1 MRLSVALR
9 ARPLHIGD
17 DVMAMRNTKRGRPKD
32 AIAMLKADH
41 QKVRKL
47 FKEYEAAR
55 DRETRRSVANL
66 VFVELETHAQLEENI
81 FYPAVN
87 EEIEDGP
94 ELVKESL
101 EEHQT
106 MKNLIQELRD
116 MGSNTKAFDVKFQ
129 ELIRHVEHHVEE
141 EEAEMFPLAE
151 EELEEDMKA
160 LRDEMQELKEQILA
174 S

>member
-1 MRLSVALR
+1 
-9 ARPLHIGD
+9 
-17 DVMAMRNTKRGRPKD
+17 MATRKKKSQPKD

-47 FKEYEAAR
+47 FEDYEAMR
-55 DRETRRSVANL
+55 ERETRRSVATL
-66 VFVELETHAQLEENI
+66 VFVELETHAQLEENV

-87 EEIEDGP
+87 EETEDGP

-101 EEHQT
+101 KEHQT
-106 MKNLIQELRD
+106 MKHLIQELRD
-116 MGSNTKAFDVKFQ
+116 MGPDTKAFDVKFQ
-129 ELIRHVEHHVEE
+129 ELRRHVEHHVEE

-151 EELEEDMKA
+151 EELEEDMKD
-160 LRDEMQELKEQILA
+160 LRDEMQELKKQILA

>member
-1 MRLSVALR
+1 MRAK
-9 ARPLHIGD
+9 PLHIGG
-17 DVMAMRNTKRGRPKD
+17 DVMATRHKKKGQPKD
-32 AIAMLKADH
+32 ATTMLKADH

-47 FKEYEAAR
+47 FAEYEAAM
-55 DRETRRSVANL
+55 DRETRRSVATL
-66 VFVELETHAQLEENI
+66 VFVELETHAQLEESV

-87 EEIEDGP
+87 EETDDGP

-106 MKNLIQELRD
+106 MKHLIQELRD
-116 MGSNTKAFDVKFQ
+116 MGPDTKAFDLKFQ

-151 EELEEDMKA
+151 EELEEDMKD
-160 LRDEMQELKEQILA
+160 LRDEMQELKAQILA

>member
-1 MRLSVALR
+1 
-9 ARPLHIGD
+9 
-17 DVMAMRNTKRGRPKD
+17 MATRNKKRSQPKD

-47 FKEYEAAR
+47 FAEYEMAR
-55 DRETRRSVANL
+55 DRETRRSVATL
-66 VFVELETHAQLEENI
+66 VFVELETHAQLEEHV

-87 EEIEDGP
+87 EETDDGP

-106 MKNLIQELRD
+106 MKHLIQELRD
-116 MGSNTKAFDVKFQ
+116 MGPDTKAFAVQFQ
-129 ELIRHVEHHVEE
+129 ELRRHVEHHVEE

-151 EELEEDMKA
+151 EELEEDMKD
-160 LRDEMQELKEQILA
+160 LRDEMQELKAQILA